1 MPIAGLSTGKDEA
14 VPRQWFVLRVQSN
27 REEDVRDNLDR
38 AIELEEQQD
47 QVPSVLVPMQTVT
60 EIRGGKRQEIE
71 RKLYPG
77 YVLVEV
83 ATSEDG
89 RIPDDVWYL
98 IRETSGVGD
107 FIGGEHPW
115 PLRNDEIAR
124 LLGQVEEKK
133 EEAPVLQ
140 IDFKDGD
147 MVEIKEGPFHDMKGQ
162 VEEIN
167 SASGR
172 VKVVISVFNRPTS
185 VELDHWQVEP
195 A

>member
-140 IDFKDGD
+140 IDFKEGD
-147 MVEIKEGPFHDMKGQ
+147 MVEVKEGPFHDMKGQ

-167 SASGR
+167 PASGR